1 MYDDTIAEAE
11 READSVLANANTQAQ
26 NGQSAALTAECD
38 ALRKQVEA
46 LRASAR
52 SYRDKLLQLLQQQR
66 ELLESRT
73 PSCSNP
79 PDYIWIQS
87 YTAHWKRAAPKWC
100 WALRMRMAASCASHS
115 LPTRTPNE
123 TVPEMIAF
131 FSHHAICAL
140 GVATFGPAQVHAD
153 SPEYGAILHTPKL
166 AWQGY
171 PLCQTL
177 SRALNVPFA
186 CDTDVNAAALA
197 EVRLG
202 AARGLHSR
210 LYLTIGTGIGGGL
223 YCEDRLVHGMLH
235 PEWGHMLLAPRAD
248 DPTPEGFCP
257 FHQHCAEGLAAGPAM
272 EKRWDVSARDL
283 PADHP
288 AFDLEAYY
296 LAQVC
301 VNALMTVSPER
312 ILLGGGVMQREGL
325 LPRVR
330 QICAPAC
337 KTAISQPRS

>member
-1 MYDDTIAEAE
+1 MNTKLYGALEAGGTKMVLGIAD
-11 READSVLANANTQAQ
+11 AD
-26 NGQSAALTAECD
+26 GRI
-38 ALRKQVEA
+38 LR
-46 LRASAR
+46 
-52 SYRDKLLQLLQQQR
+52 
-66 ELLESRT
+66 
-73 PSCSNP
+73 
-79 PDYIWIQS
+79 
-87 YTAHWKRAAPKWC
+87 
-100 WALRMRMAASCASHS
+100 SHS

-131 FSHHAICAL
+131 FSQHAICAL

-202 AARGLHSR
+202 AARGLHSC

-223 YCEDRLVHGMLH
+223 YCEDRLVHGILH

-272 EKRWDVSARDL
+272 EKRWGVSARDL

-330 QICAPAC
+330 QYVRQLQNGYITAPELNDLDAYLQ
-337 KTAISQPRS
+337 TPALYPLSGLVGAALLALSAR

>member
-1 MYDDTIAEAE
+1 MTIGALEAGGTKMVLGI
-11 READSVLANANTQAQ
+11 ADADGRIL
-26 NGQSAALTAECD
+26 
-38 ALRKQVEA
+38 
-46 LRASAR
+46 
-52 SYRDKLLQLLQQQR
+52 
-66 ELLESRT
+66 
-73 PSCSNP
+73 
-79 PDYIWIQS
+79 
-87 YTAHWKRAAPKWC
+87 H
-100 WALRMRMAASCASHS
+100 SHS

-131 FSHHAICAL
+131 FSQHAICAL

-202 AARGLHSR
+202 SARGLHSC

-272 EKRWDVSARDL
+272 EKRWGVSARDL

-330 QICAPAC
+330 
-337 KTAISQPRS
+337 